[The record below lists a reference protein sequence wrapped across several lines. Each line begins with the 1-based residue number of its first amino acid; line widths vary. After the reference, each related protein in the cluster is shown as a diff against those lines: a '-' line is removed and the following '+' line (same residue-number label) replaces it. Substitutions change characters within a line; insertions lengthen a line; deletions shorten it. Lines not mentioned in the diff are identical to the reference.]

1 MSDRTDLHLLAGAY
15 ALGALSDDERA
26 EFEEYLETS
35 EEARAELASL
45 TDTAVILGLASTP
58 VQPPASV
65 KDSLMARI
73 AVTPQLAPLDAP
85 AEADA
90 DPDVA
95 APVTSIESA
104 RAIRAAG
111 ASTAEGR
118 AKRRWYRRPATY
130 LTAVA
135 AAAAIVL
142 GGTAVVALNNSSQT
156 SAVSSDFA
164 TISAA
169 PDSQRA
175 SEAVD
180 GGGKAT
186 LVWSNSLGRSAVV
199 MDGMPTLAEGKTYEL
214 WYISGSIAKSAGTFV
229 PSGSGKQVHILTGK
243 MSDGDTVG
251 ITVEPS
257 GGSTHPT
264 TKPVVTIATA

>member
-1 MSDRTDLHLLAGAY
+1 MSDNTDLHLLAGAY
-15 ALGALSDDERA
+15 ALGALSDAERA
-26 EFEEYLETS
+26 EFEAYLETS

-45 TDTAVILGLASTP
+45 TDTAVLLGLASTP
-58 VQPPASV
+58 VAPPASV

-90 DPDVA
+90 DAP
-95 APVTSIESA
+95 APVISLESA

-111 ASTAEGR
+111 DSTAKGR
-118 AKRRWYRRPATY
+118 ARRRWYTRPATY

-142 GGTAVVALNNSSQT
+142 GGTAVIAINNNSQT
-156 SAVSSDFA
+156 SAVSSDFT

-169 PDSQRA
+169 SDSQRA
-175 SEAVD
+175 SEGVD

-186 LVWSNSLGRSAVV
+186 LVWSNKLGRSAIVL
-199 MDGMPTLAEGKTYEL
+199 DGMPALAEGKTYEL
-214 WYISGSIAKSAGTFV
+214 WYISGSVATPAGTFV
-229 PSGSGKQVHILTGK
+229 PSGSSKEVQILKGT
-243 MSDGDTVG
+243 MSAGDTVG
-251 ITVEPS
+251 ITVEPA
-257 GGSTHPT
+257 GGSKQPT
-264 TKPVVTIATA
+264 TKPVVAIATA

>member
-15 ALGALSDDERA
+15 ALGALSDAERA

-45 TDTAVILGLASTP
+45 TDTAVVLGLASTP
-58 VQPPASV
+58 VEPPASV
-65 KDSLMARI
+65 KESLMARI
-73 AVTPQLAPLDAP
+73 AVTPQLAAQDSQDAP
-85 AEADA
+85 EDV
-90 DPDVA
+90 PDV
-95 APVTSIESA
+95 VSLDSA

-111 ASTAEGR
+111 ESSAESR
-118 AKRRWYRRPATY
+118 AKARWFRRPATY

-142 GGTAVVALNNSSQT
+142 GGTAYASITSNVQQ
-156 SAVSSDFA
+156 SAVSSDFT

-169 PDSQRA
+169 PDAQRA
-175 SEAVD
+175 SEPVE

-199 MDGMPTLAEGKTYEL
+199 LDGMPALAAGKTYEL
-214 WYISGSIAKSAGTFV
+214 WYISGSIPTAAGTFD
-229 PSGSGKQVHILTGK
+229 PSGSSKQVQILKGK
-243 MSDGDTVG
+243 MSAGDTVG
-251 ITVEPS
+251 ITIEPA
-257 GGSTHPT
+257 GGSKKPT
-264 TKPVVTIATA
+264 TKPVVAIATA

>member
-15 ALGALSDDERA
+15 ALGALSDAERA
-26 EFEEYLETS
+26 EFDEYLETS

-45 TDTAVILGLASTP
+45 TDTAVVLGLASTP
-58 VQPPASV
+58 VLPPASV

-73 AVTPQLAPLDAP
+73 AVTPQLAPLDVP
-85 AEADA
+85 EDV
-90 DPDVA
+90 PDV
-95 APVTSIESA
+95 VSLESA

-111 ASTAEGR
+111 ESTAESR
-118 AKRRWYRRPATY
+118 ARARWFRRPATY

-142 GGTAVVALNNSSQT
+142 GGTAYSAITSNVQQ
-156 SAVSSDFA
+156 SAVSSDFT

-169 PDSQRA
+169 PDAQRA
-175 SEAVD
+175 SETVD

-199 MDGMPTLAEGKTYEL
+199 LDGMPALAAGKTYEL
-214 WYISGSIAKSAGTFV
+214 WYISGSIATPAGTFD
-229 PSGSGKQVHILTGK
+229 PSGSSKEVQILKGK
-243 MSDGDTVG
+243 MSAGDTVG
-251 ITVEPS
+251 ITVEPA
-257 GGSTHPT
+257 GGSKKPT
-264 TKPVVTIATA
+264 TKPVVAIATA